1 MHAAPLLLLVLT
13 TTAAA
18 DGDLGHRV
26 LGSVGLDAGTQPEEG
41 VYAGDRFFYYAADRL
56 LDRRGD
62 PVPVKDLEIDAY
74 ANVVG
79 ISGTFKPEGLPYV
92 SAAFAVPVAW
102 LSTTA
107 DLPPTDI
114 ARSGLG
120 DVFVQ
125 PLMVGW
131 RSRRFD
137 AIGSYSFYAP
147 TGQLDRTG
155 LGQPQWS
162 QQLSMGGTLFFDEER
177 AFRLSGLASYNLFH
191 RKIGIDITRGDT
203 VQLQGGIGGRWFR
216 VLDFGVAG
224 YALWQ
229 VADDRGPDLPSALRG
244 ARERVFGIGPEF
256 GITIPALRA
265 KLTAR
270 YEWDVGAR
278 ARPAGQVLV
287 ASLSFLAWR
296 PPRRFPQ

>member
-1 MHAAPLLLLVLT
+1 MT
-13 TTAAA
+13 TPAAA
-18 DGDLGHRV
+18 DGELGHRV
-26 LGSVGLDAGTQPEEG
+26 LGSVGLDAGTQPEAG
-41 VYAGDRFFYYAADRL
+41 VYAGNRFFHYAADRL
-56 LDRRGD
+56 LDRRGEA
-62 PVPVKDLEIDAY
+62 VPVQGLELDAY

-79 ISGTFKPEGLPYV
+79 ISGTCKRAGWPYL

-102 LSTTA
+102 VSTTA

-125 PLMVGW
+125 PVMVGW

-137 AIGSYSFYAP
+137 AVGSYSFYAP

-162 QQLSMGGTLFFDEER
+162 QQLSMGGTLFFDEKR

-229 VADDRGPDLPSALRG
+229 VADDRGSDLPTALRG
-244 ARERVFGIGPEF
+244 ARERVFGIGPEI

-270 YEWDVGAR
+270 YEWDLGAR

-287 ASLSFLAWR
+287 ASLSFFVWR
-296 PPRRFPQ
+296 PPPGGP